1 MSVSICDSHI
11 GTPQWAHFG
20 WKMRFRLMV
29 TSDFR
34 IEVKSRRPFGNK
46 CQGSFDAILGDPL
59 KVIGNAF
66 VAIQPRRLSPE
77 VCRLRHRHRY
87 RCSPEVCRLRH
98 RHRYRCSLEVCR
110 RPLQRRYGCNP
121 EVCRRRLRW
130 REVCWQSMRASLLFS
145 SASLLIYELTFW
157 PKLLPR
163 CCLHPSRMRELRRR
177 TELQLALQ
185 TGWLLW
191 TFGA

>member
-1 MSVSICDSHI
+1 MSSSICDSHI

-20 WKMRFRLMV
+20 WKMRFRLVV

-34 IEVKSRRPFGNK
+34 IEVKFRRPFGNK

-59 KVIGNAF
+59 KVIGSAF

-77 VCRLRHRHRY
+77 VCR
-87 RCSPEVCRLRH
+87 
-98 RHRYRCSLEVCR
+98 
-110 RPLQRRYGCNP
+110 
-121 EVCRRRLRW
+121 RRLRWRYW

-145 SASLLIYELTFW
+145 SASLPIYDLTFW

-163 CCLHPSRMRELRRR
+163 CCLHPSRTRELRRR